1 MTLSYPMQWTGA
13 CGTPAPGDHWKKDGF
28 MSRMSCATRCAGFL
42 LPAIGLLMT
51 SVGCAGSAAGV
62 YDPVS
67 LGAARHVAVL
77 PGVGAPGLDGNSA
90 GDMQASL
97 VITSL
102 AEMRQFDVEG
112 PARLRKALAS
122 PPASQPAT
130 APAEH
135 AAKPADAAAT
145 QPATAPAGQPAAT
158 MAAQTEAASKLGID
172 LLFLPDV
179 TDYRFTK
186 QWKSSNYGVA
196 ATEKSRTTYH
206 VAVAVRAIKPSDGRV
221 VYIGSGQA
229 QGEDGFGP
237 AVLAATRNAL
247 AELKQ
252 FAASRR
258 AK

>member
-1 MTLSYPMQWTGA
+1 
-13 CGTPAPGDHWKKDGF
+13 

-51 SVGCAGSAAGV
+51 SAGCAGSAASV
-62 YDPVS
+62 YDPVALS
-67 LGAARHVAVL
+67 AARHVAVL

-112 PARLRKALAS
+112 PARLRKALAG

-130 APAEH
+130 APADS
-135 AAKPADAAAT
+135 ATKPAS

-237 AVLAATRNAL
+237 AVLAATHNAL